1 MIRMSKTTTKV
12 LLTVAAAAWAAGSG
26 AGIAG
31 ADPYLPHVP
40 GLPGPPGIG
49 IGGPPII
56 PPGQINRLLPP
67 PGQVAHVEDLVPDW
81 R

>member
-1 MIRMSKTTTKV
+1 MRTMTTRT
-12 LLTVAAAAWAAGSG
+12 LLAAAAALIWAVGPG
-26 AGIAG
+26 AVAAQ

-56 PPGQINRLLPP
+56 PPGQINRWLPP
-67 PGQVAHVEDLVPDW
+67 PGQVDHVEDLVPNW
-81 R
+81 N

>member
-1 MIRMSKTTTKV
+1 MITRV
-12 LLTVAAAAWAAGSG
+12 LLIAAAASLWAAGPG
-26 AGIAG
+26 AALAQ

-56 PPGQINRLLPP
+56 PPGQIN
-67 PGQVAHVEDLVPDW
+67 W

>member
-1 MIRMSKTTTKV
+1 MKITITKFV
-12 LLTVAAAAWAAGSG
+12 LATAAAMWVAGAG

-56 PPGQINRLLPP
+56 PPGQINRWLPP
-67 PGQVAHVEDLVPDW
+67 PGQIPNVEDLVPDW